1 MINDK
6 RIARCH
12 AGIQR
17 RANARANLC
26 RGTARRRRR
35 RDSDDAS
42 RDDTAQLAREL
53 GIEHVIIHDRN
64 PGYGGNQK
72 TCYRTALAV
81 GADIV
86 IMVHPD
92 YQCTPKLIRAMAS
105 LIAED
110 VFP

>member
-1 MINDK
+1 MP
-6 RIARCH
+6 AY
-12 AGIQR
+12 
-17 RANARANLC
+17 NAELTLEQTYAEVPHDVVDDVILV
-26 RGTARRRRR
+26 
-35 RDSDDAS
+35 DDAS

-64 PGYGGNQK
+64 LGYGGNQK

-92 YQCTPKLIRAMAS
+92 YQYTPKLIRAMAS